1 MRHGGEKVGKRN
13 TKQAPASFLKEEDE
27 AASSI
32 LLLAEAGGRGRGGA
46 RGTIGRR
53 CERGGAH
60 ERRMIGLEIM

>member
-46 RGTIGRR
+46 RARGTIGRR
-53 CERGGAH
+53 CEGWGPRATND
-60 ERRMIGLEIM
+60 RA